1 MFTVPPGFLKNDPPQ
16 TETKD
21 NQLSQMMASVPKP
34 PFQQDEKFSW
44 IDNIFSKAHDMAISC
59 AYYRV
64 APRGSEK
71 EHEYLIFST
80 DHRAMKALTSNQFK
94 DFPNWLKR
102 QKFQDR
108 GIVLLDKVV
117 IDITD
122 INHENY
128 FAQNSY
134 IMRYIQNMAI
144 VKTAF
149 ENEGYPVP
157 DHVSDYVVSSI
168 WELDQMRAN
177 PGVPSGLKERYNKT
191 YKEAVADY
199 AHSYATKYKLESI
212 PRDKNHLTKEI
223 YFKENHIPVSWDAVD
238 ERFWNFMQS
247 EFAAGKYPDF
257 VCYKD
262 EKPFIKTKNL
272 AKEFAKLTKGKNTEG
287 QGQNF
292 WEKDTGKTKYY
303 ICYPAVH
310 SHEMM
315 FCNMR
320 NDYNTRMYEKASI
333 DELERS
339 SNRPLQ
345 TIHVHLFDMNNW
357 NKLCRAGNVA
367 WAINDGSYGDVKITT
382 ESTLEK
388 IPVLYRA
395 EDKDTVALIVDRLS
409 REMRDYVPMS
419 DVSRSGLA
427 DRKLMGI
434 QRAGQKIEAKN
445 KKQDID
451 VDL

>member
-1 MFTVPPGFLKNDPPQ
+1 MFTIPPGFLKNDPPKI
-16 TETKD
+16 ETKD
-21 NQLSQMMASVPKP
+21 EQLSQMMASVPKP
-34 PFQQDEKFSW
+34 PFKQDEKFSW
-44 IDNIFSKAHDMAISC
+44 IDNIFSKSQKMGISC

-64 APRGSEK
+64 APRGSDTER
-71 EHEYLIFST
+71 EYLIFST

-94 DFPNWLKR
+94 DFPIWLKR

-108 GIVLLDKVV
+108 GTVLLDKVV

-177 PGVPSGLKERYNKT
+177 AGVPKALKERYNKT

-199 AHSYATKYKLESI
+199 AHSYATKYRLESI
-212 PRDKNHLTKEI
+212 PHDGSHQVKET
-223 YFKENHIPVSWDAVD
+223 YFKENHIPVSWDVVD
-238 ERFWNFMQS
+238 VRFWNFMQS
-247 EFAAGKYPDF
+247 ELAAGKYPDF
-257 VCYKD
+257 VYYKD
-262 EKPFIKTKNL
+262 EKPFLKTKNL
-272 AKEFAKLTKGKNTEG
+272 AKEFMKLTKGKNTEG
-287 QGQNF
+287 QNF
-292 WEKDTGKTKYY
+292 WEKDVGKTKYH
-303 ICYPAVH
+303 ICYPT
-310 SHEMM
+310 SHETM

-320 NDYNTRMYEKASI
+320 NDYNTRMYENKVST

-339 SNRPLQ
+339 SNQPLQ
-345 TIHVHLFDMNNW
+345 TIHVHLYDINNW
-357 NKLCRAGNVA
+357 NKLCRAGNMV
-367 WAINDGSYGDVKITT
+367 WAINDGSYGDVKINT

-395 EDKDTVALIVDRLS
+395 EDKNTVSLIVDRLA

-419 DVSRSGLA
+419 AVTRSERT
-427 DRKLMGI
+427 DRALQSI

-451 VDL
+451 VDM